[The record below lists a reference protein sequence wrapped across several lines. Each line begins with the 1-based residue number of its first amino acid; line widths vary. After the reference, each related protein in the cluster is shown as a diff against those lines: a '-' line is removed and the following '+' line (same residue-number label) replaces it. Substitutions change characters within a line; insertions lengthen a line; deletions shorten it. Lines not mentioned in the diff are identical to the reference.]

1 MLANFNLLAAE
12 ARGDISATCLR
23 AIWGHYSV
31 ATDTNKVFLVV
42 HAGFGAKA
50 LTQRG
55 SRFER
60 DGRALSCTAM
70 YQSVACAVGGYGL
83 PTTPSRTFVPSP
95 ALEQP
100 QEQPTPMP
108 FVHPGVAA
116 SACAAPVPVAPVP
129 VPPATMYMRGANVGV
144 SSDGL
149 SPCRR
154 RNPFGESR
162 AQVAAAVCSP
172 GASSHPFGSGLGRG
186 GARRRCDRKSPF
198 GTEPAM
204 QSELLLWAV
213 LTACMPPTE
222 TTWTL
227 LSGKQA
233 KQRRPPH
240 GAPEAKRTDGDDD
253 VAMEA
258 QDPCTVCR
266 GTRATVPCAFCERG
280 ACEFCNY
287 ICEGCSEVFC
297 SFCSTIK
304 CVQRV
309 MWLGSCMC

>member
-1 MLANFNLLAAE
+1 M
-12 ARGDISATCLR
+12 
-23 AIWGHYSV
+23 
-31 ATDTNKVFLVV
+31 DTNKVFLVV

-50 LTQRG
+50 LTQLG

-108 FVHPGVAA
+108 FMHPGVAA
-116 SACAAPVPVAPVP
+116 SACAAPVPVPPVP

-162 AQVAAAVCSP
+162 AQVAAALCSP

-204 QSELLLWAV
+204 QSELLLWQYSSRVCHPQRQHGRCCRA
-213 LTACMPPTE
+213 
-222 TTWTL
+222 
-227 LSGKQA
+227 SKQSNGDRHMQPQKPNA
-233 KQRRPPH
+233 LM
-240 GAPEAKRTDGDDD
+240 ATRT
-253 VAMEA
+253 
-258 QDPCTVCR
+258 
-266 GTRATVPCAFCERG
+266 
-280 ACEFCNY
+280 
-287 ICEGCSEVFC
+287 
-297 SFCSTIK
+297 
-304 CVQRV
+304 
-309 MWLGSCMC
+309 